1 MKSKAKKAPPKPSAT
16 KAESGVK
23 RAAPPPK
30 PKASLRDWGV
40 PLAIAVVTFVVF
52 LPALSN
58 QFVHWDDDK
67 MLLENEHYRGLGAKA
82 LSWMFSTFHMGHY
95 QPLSWITLAI
105 DYKIWGMEPLGY
117 HLTNLLLHMGNAVLF
132 YFLARRLLALSFA
145 PLPLRDIG
153 WPLTVA
159 AALAAL
165 FFAVHPLRVESV
177 AWATERRD
185 VLSGAFSLATVLSY
199 LRVHAMAPRDP
210 GLLRW
215 RVAVW
220 ACYILSLLSKAGGM
234 MLPVVLLVLD
244 FYPLRRLGPG
254 AGQWFGPAARRVW
267 IEKVPFFAL
276 AMIIGV
282 VALSAQ
288 SHIGAMTDLNQHTP
302 LQRLAQGFY
311 GLKFYLWKTLW
322 PTSLSPLYEI
332 PIEIMPLTWPFILS
346 AGIVLAIT
354 SASLLLW
361 RKWPALLA
369 VWLVYGAIL
378 GPVLGVAQSGPQMVA
393 DRYSYLSCLGWALLF
408 GAGAFW
414 CWRRS
419 TEEKLGRLRVG
430 LAILAVVVVLV
441 TLSALTWQ
449 QTQIWRDTK
458 RLWGHAIAI
467 NRNALFQSGR
477 VQHNLGLHL
486 VIQGEIEAAQEHF
499 REALQINPVSVK
511 YLNDAGVALER
522 QGKLKEA
529 AQLYEATLKI
539 GPNPVVLNNLAGILA
554 RQGQIDQA
562 IERFRQAIAVAP
574 KEHEIHFNL
583 GNVLARKGQIAE
595 AAEAYKTAIL
605 LYPNYPEAFH
615 NLGRVT
621 AAQGQLEKAAG
632 YFRQALQLQPDFV
645 DARRSLEMALAEMGQ
660 PR

>member
-1 MKSKAKKAPPKPSAT
+1 MKSKAKKPSPKAVPT
-16 KAESGVK
+16 KAQPSVS
-23 RAAPPPK
+23 PTS
-30 PKASLRDWGV
+30 SLPVPGTLPREWIV
-40 PLAIAVVTFVVF
+40 PLAIAVISFVVF
-52 LPALSN
+52 FPALSN

-67 MLLENEHYRGLGAKA
+67 MLLENEQFRGLGANA

-105 DYKIWGMEPLGY
+105 DYKIWGMEPFGY
-117 HLTNLLLHMGNAVLF
+117 HLTNLLLHAGNAVLF
-132 YFLARRLLALSFA
+132 YYLARRLLALAITRTSGRDIS
-145 PLPLRDIG
+145 LPLIVG
-153 WPLTVA
+153 A
-159 AALAAL
+159 SLAAL

-185 VLSGAFSLATVLSY
+185 VLSGTFSLATVLAY
-199 LRVHAMAPRDP
+199 LRVQSTVPRDP
-210 GLLRW
+210 GQRRW
-215 RVAVW
+215 QIAVW
-220 ACYILSLLSKAGGM
+220 AFYLLSLLSKAGGM
-234 MLPVVLLVLD
+234 TLPVVLLVLD
-244 FYPLRRLGPG
+244 FYPLKRIGAG
-254 AGQWFGPAARRVW
+254 AGQWFGAAARRVW
-267 IEKVPFFAL
+267 LEKIPFFVL
-276 AMIIGV
+276 AILVGV
-282 VALSAQ
+282 VALLAQ

-311 GLKFYLWKTLW
+311 GLKFYVWKTLW

-369 VWLVYGAIL
+369 VWLIYGAIL
-378 GPVLGVAQSGPQMVA
+378 GPVLGIAQSGPQMVA
-393 DRYSYLSCLGWALLF
+393 DRYSYLSCLGWALFF
-408 GAGAFW
+408 GAAVSW
-414 CWRRS
+414 CGRS
-419 TEEKLGRLRVG
+419 SAEEKLARLRLG
-430 LAILAVVVVLV
+430 LASVAAAAVLV
-441 TLSALTWQ
+441 TLGVLTWQ

-458 RLWGHAIAI
+458 RLWGHAIAV
-467 NRNALFQSGR
+467 NQNALFQSGR

-486 VIQGEIEAAQEHF
+486 VIQGEIEAAQEYF
-499 REALQINPVSVK
+499 REALKINPVSVK

-529 AQLYEATLKI
+529 SQLYEATLKI
-539 GPNPVVLNNLAGILA
+539 GPNPVVLNNLAGLLA
-554 RQGQIDQA
+554 RQGQVDQA
-562 IERFRQAIAVAP
+562 IERFRQAIAAAP
-574 KEHEIHFNL
+574 KEHEIHLNL

-605 LYPNYPEAFH
+605 LYPNYPEAYH

-632 YFRQALQLQPDFV
+632 YFRQALQLQPDFA